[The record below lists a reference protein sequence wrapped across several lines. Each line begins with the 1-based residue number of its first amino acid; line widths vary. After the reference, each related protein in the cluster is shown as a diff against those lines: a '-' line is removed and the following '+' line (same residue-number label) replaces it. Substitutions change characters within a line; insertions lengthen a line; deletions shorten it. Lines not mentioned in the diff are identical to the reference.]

1 MLTINDFKNIR
12 TYLNSISGNTYTQQE
27 VESQYNSDIL
37 EYDRIVKTGIHT
49 DFDDI
54 PFLLDFLKEEVKT
67 GNAYDKLPVWIREL
81 EKIQ

>member
-12 TYLNSISGNTYTQQE
+12 VYLNSISGNTYTQQE
-27 VESQYNSDIL
+27 VETQYNSDIL
-37 EYDRIVKTGIHT
+37 EYDRIVNTGIHT

-54 PFLLDFLKEEVKT
+54 LFILDFLKEEVKT
-67 GNAYDKLPVWIREL
+67 GNTCNELPVWIREL